1 MKLARRYK
9 CSCPRPCRRP
19 CSCRCNSRC
28 PCRCRCGRRLAV
40 VDDGFGFLRGER
52 LLPGPND
59 IYVSQGLVK
68 RHGLRNGD
76 SVSGQVRQPRGGDK
90 YYGLMSVT
98 DVNHMDPQKAAL
110 RPDFDALTAIFPDDM
125 FHLESGAGE
134 ISQRMIDL
142 FSPVGKGQRGLIV
155 SPPKAGKRV

>member
-1 MKLARRYK
+1 M
-9 CSCPRPCRRP
+9 
-19 CSCRCNSRC
+19 
-28 PCRCRCGRRLAV
+28 
-40 VDDGFGFLRGER
+40 
-52 LLPGPND
+52 
-59 IYVSQGLVK
+59 
-68 RHGLRNGD
+68 
-76 SVSGQVRQPRGGDK
+76 RQPRGGDK

-125 FHLESGAGE
+125 FHLESSAGE

-155 SPPKAGKRV
+155 SPPKAGKTLLLKSIANGIMENYPECVLMVVLIGERPEEVTDMRRSVTGTGGEQRGLVYASTFDEPVDDHTRVAEAVSYTHLTLPTNREV